1 MINYQLLA
9 DSINFYESKGFQ
21 RIETPWT
28 VSAYVDDITRPKD
41 RPHYQLKHNDKCLVA
56 SGEQSFLYLYLKE
69 YLPKGKYQ
77 TITPCFR
84 YEAYDLYHEKCF
96 MKNEL
101 IITDKV
107 DTENLNYVIKSAELF
122 FRTKVDFPDDIKI
135 VEIPNDEGTIQYDIE
150 YHGIELGSYGIRHC
164 QFLNWIY
171 GTGCA
176 EPRLSKVMTYL

>member
-9 DSINFYESKGFQ
+9 DSIKFYESKGFQ

-28 VSAYVDDITRPKD
+28 VSAYVDDITRSKD
-41 RPHYQLKHNDKCLVA
+41 RSHYQLKHNDKCLVA

-107 DTENLNYVIKSAELF
+107 DTENLDYVIKSAEAF
-122 FRTKVDFPDDIKI
+122 FRTNVDFPDDIKI
-135 VEIPNDEGTIQYDIE
+135 VEIPNDEGIIQYDID

>member
-1 MINYQLLA
+1 
-9 DSINFYESKGFQ
+9 
-21 RIETPWT
+21 
-28 VSAYVDDITRPKD
+28 
-41 RPHYQLKHNDKCLVA
+41 
-56 SGEQSFLYLYLKE
+56 
-69 YLPKGKYQ
+69 
-77 TITPCFR
+77 
-84 YEAYDLYHEKCF
+84 

-107 DTENLNYVIKSAELF
+107 DTENLDYVIKSAESF